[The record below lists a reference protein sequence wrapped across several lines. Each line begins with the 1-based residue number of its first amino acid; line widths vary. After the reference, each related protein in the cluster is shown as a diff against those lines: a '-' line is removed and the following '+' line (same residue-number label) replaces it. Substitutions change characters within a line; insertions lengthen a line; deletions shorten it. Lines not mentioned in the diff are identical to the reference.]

1 VQQIDPSL
9 IMTSK
14 ELLEAD
20 KTFRTQFEESRLIRG
35 WKIDKESESDP
46 SRTSS
51 GQSQ

>member
-35 WKIDKESESDP
+35 WKIDKESALDQFQ
-46 SRTSS
+46 TSS
-51 GQSQ
+51 DQSQ